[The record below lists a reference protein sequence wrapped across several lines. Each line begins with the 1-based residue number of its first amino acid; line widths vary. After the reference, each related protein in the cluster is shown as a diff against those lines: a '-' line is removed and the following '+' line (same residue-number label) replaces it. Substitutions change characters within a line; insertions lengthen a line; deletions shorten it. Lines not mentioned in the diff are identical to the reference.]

1 MLVEILTAEETMIS
15 SMLGKTRAIDAVH
28 HTLVDTL
35 ESVQSNAVAEGADY
49 TMKTRTTPTRLSNI
63 VEQVAVPF
71 SVTRTQQ
78 AIDHY
83 HGTDELT
90 RQETKALKE
99 YGNSVEFDLL
109 RSTLVSGASGTTPKM
124 EGIIAHISKSTN
136 TTAQTS
142 GVAWS
147 ASILKGLMKANWENS
162 NGEVATDIFMGSY
175 LKDKTDDFTNKT
187 NVTYT
192 SGDQK
197 SIVNVVDVFET
208 GFGRVRVHKHRY
220 INISGTDATGR
231 VLGIR
236 PEMHK
241 VAYLELPYVDR
252 DLARSGPYDKR
263 AVTGSM
269 TLETRNQDSNFFAS
283 GYSIG

>member
-1 MLVEILTAEETMIS
+1 MRSLVSMKKVKSLEPVTIDDTSYTAVNIDNGGTTFDTVASETMIS

-28 HTLVDTL
+28 QTLVDTL
-35 ESVQSNAVAEGADY
+35 ETVQSNAVAEGADY

-192 SGDQK
+192 SGDQT
-197 SIVNVVDVFET
+197 SIVNVVDVLT
-208 GFGRVRVHKHRY
+208 IQAHIKFGQ
-220 INISGTDATGR
+220 
-231 VLGIR
+231 
-236 PEMHK
+236 M
-241 VAYLELPYVDR
+241 
-252 DLARSGPYDKR
+252 
-263 AVTGSM
+263 
-269 TLETRNQDSNFFAS
+269 LETLKDIITYKVKILCMNQWTISRKDIMVGSLA
-283 GYSIG
+283 